1 MPVVGIEAA
10 WWARFGREIPRRSA
24 VESNMGFSGLPL
36 MAAVKTNPDIAL

>member
-10 WWARFGREIPRRSA
+10 WWARSGRELPRRSV

-36 MAAVKTNPDIAL
+36 MAAVKIDPDIAL